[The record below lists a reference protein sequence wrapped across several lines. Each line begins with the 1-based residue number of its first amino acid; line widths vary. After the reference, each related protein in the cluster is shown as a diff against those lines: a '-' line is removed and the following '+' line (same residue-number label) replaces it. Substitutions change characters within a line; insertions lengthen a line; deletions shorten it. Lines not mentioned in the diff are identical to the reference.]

1 MQKPEM
7 VLGAG
12 ARDHSWNKKVG
23 VAAFC
28 FLCWEYL
35 LLLVSI
41 FGKIRVLFSINTQI
55 VVMNQY
61 LTTRL

>member
-1 MQKPEM
+1 M
-7 VLGAG
+7 VSGAG
-12 ARDHSWNKKVG
+12 AGDHRWNKKAG

-35 LLLVSI
+35 LLLVSV
-41 FGKIRVLFSINTQI
+41 FGTVGDLFSVNTQI